1 APIAFTDLDRAR
13 QRSVFGLQQV
23 IENGL
28 EGTSM
33 ASYAQLPEADRWAL
47 AFHIGQMAFPDS
59 EAGKALWD
67 QRADVRAALPDLDAL
82 VQALP
87 ASIAGLQ
94 GAEADALTAY
104 LRRHPEAVAAAR
116 RDGSGQLELA
126 RLRLREGTA
135 AYAAGDHALAREK
148 VLSA

>member
-1 APIAFTDLDRAR
+1 
-13 QRSVFGLQQV
+13 
-23 IENGL
+23 
-28 EGTSM
+28 M
-33 ASYAQLPEADRWAL
+33 ASYAQLPEADRSAL

-67 QRADVRAALPDLDAL
+67 ERADVRAALPDLDAL

-104 LRRHPEAVAAAR
+104 LRRHPEATAEAAP
-116 RDGSGQLELA
+116 GSGGLLDLA
-126 RLRLREGTA
+126 RLRLREGAA
-135 AYAAGDHALAREK
+135 AYATGDHALARSEERRVGK
-148 VLSA
+148 EGR